1 MGADYAARS
10 TGGLN
15 GPDSFSQRLISSIHF
30 GPNEGEK
37 VSATGDFT
45 TLSPGS
51 TDLYVSLD
59 RCPANFAVRDRWL
72 PDSRPPCPLHLLSR
86 SCVMRLKNPEC
97 SMAPDSDLQVHD
109 ADTSDAVL
117 VRYACRG
124 HLPPGLCASCII
136 SRPPQGNG
144 VTLARPPPQWPP
156 SAMLSSLGF
165 ESKNS
170 SRSRDPRNDLR
181 NNSKVI

>member
-51 TDLYVSLD
+51 TGLYVSLD

-109 ADTSDAVL
+109 ADTSDTVL
-117 VRYACRG
+117 VRYACRV
-124 HLPPGLCASCII
+124 HLSPGLCASCII
-136 SRPPQGNG
+136 SRPPQGTVSPLPVHLHSG
-144 VTLARPPPQWPP
+144 HRPRCSPLSASSQKIPPALATPATT
-156 SAMLSSLGF
+156 SAIT
-165 ESKNS
+165 
-170 SRSRDPRNDLR
+170 RR
-181 NNSKVI
+181 